1 MEADEL
7 TSPLAPPPL
16 AHRTLV
22 SGPAG
27 SGKSRWAE
35 LLAERSGLTVVYL
48 ATGPQRPEDAD
59 WQQRLERH
67 RRRRPSAWHCRE
79 VAAEL
84 GPALGQL
91 RPGQLGLVDSLGTWV
106 AALLE
111 TGDQEWQQR
120 CADLTEALRYTA
132 SPVILVCEE
141 TAWGVVPPTPLGLRF
156 RERLADMQRHL
167 AANCDQAW
175 LVLQGRALD
184 LHAHSLPVPPDTS
197 DPRNA

>member
-1 MEADEL
+1 MEAVEL
-7 TSPLAPPPL
+7 TLPPTSPPN
-16 AHRTLV
+16 AHRTMV

-67 RRRRPSAWHCRE
+67 RRRRPSTWHCRE
-79 VAAEL
+79 VEGEL

-91 RPGQLGLVDSLGTWV
+91 RQGQLGLVDSLGTWV
-106 AALLE
+106 AAHLE
-111 TGDQEWQQR
+111 TSDRNWRLR
-120 CADLTEALRYTA
+120 CDDLHGALQHSA

-141 TAWGVVPPTPLGLRF
+141 TAWGVVPPTDLGLRF
-156 RERLADMQRHL
+156 RERLADLQRHL
-167 AANCDQAW
+167 AADCDQAW

-184 LHAHSLPVPPDTS
+184 LQAHSLPVPPD
-197 DPRNA
+197 PRYA

>member
-1 MEADEL
+1 MEAVEL
-7 TSPLAPPPL
+7 TTPLPPLSL
-16 AHRTLV
+16 AHRTMV

-48 ATGPQRPEDAD
+48 ATGPQRPDDAD

-67 RRRRPSAWHCRE
+67 RRRRPITWHCRE
-79 VAAEL
+79 VAGEL

-91 RPGQLGLVDSLGTWV
+91 RQGQLGLVDSLGTWV

-111 TGDQEWQQR
+111 TGDQEWRQR
-120 CADLTEALRYTA
+120 CADLQAALHHSA

-141 TAWGVVPPTPLGLRF
+141 TAWGVVPPTALGLRF
-156 RERLADMQRHL
+156 RDRLADLQRHL
-167 AANCDQAW
+167 AADCEQAW

-184 LHAHSLPVPPDTS
+184 LHAYSFPVPPEPGQT
-197 DPRNA
+197 

>member
-1 MEADEL
+1 MEAVEL
-7 TSPLAPPPL
+7 SRPLPPPR
-16 AHRTLV
+16 AHRTMV

-48 ATGPQRPEDAD
+48 ATGPLRPDDVD

-67 RRRRPSAWHCRE
+67 RRRRPSSWHCRE
-79 VAAEL
+79 VAGEL

-91 RPGQLGLVDSLGTWV
+91 QPGQLALVDSLGTWV

-111 TGDQEWQQR
+111 TDDQEWRQR
-120 CADLTEALRYTA
+120 CADLIGALQLSA

-141 TAWGVVPPTPLGLRF
+141 TAWGVVPPTALGLRF
-156 RERLADMQRHL
+156 RERLADLQRQL
-167 AANCDQAW
+167 AADCDQAW

-184 LHAHSLPVPPDTS
+184 LHAHSLPVPPD
-197 DPRNA
+197 PRDA

>member
-1 MEADEL
+1 MEAVEL
-7 TSPLAPPPL
+7 TLPPPR
-16 AHRTLV
+16 AHRTMV

-48 ATGPQRPEDAD
+48 ATGPQRPDDGD
-59 WQQRLERH
+59 WQLRLERH
-67 RRRRPSAWHCRE
+67 RRRRPSSWHCLE

-91 RPGQLGLVDSLGTWV
+91 QPGQLALVDSLGTWV

-111 TGDQEWQQR
+111 TDDQEWRQR
-120 CADLTEALRYTA
+120 CADLVGALELSA

-141 TAWGVVPPTPLGLRF
+141 TAWGVVPPTALGLRF
-156 RERLADMQRHL
+156 RQRLADLQRHL
-167 AANCDQAW
+167 AADCDQAW

-184 LHAHSLPVPPDTS
+184 LHAHSLPVPPDPK
-197 DPRNA
+197 DA

>member
-1 MEADEL
+1 MEAVEL
-7 TSPLAPPPL
+7 MPQPPSSL
-16 AHRTLV
+16 AHRTMV

-48 ATGPQRPEDAD
+48 ATGPQRPDDTD

-79 VAAEL
+79 VAGEL
-84 GPALGQL
+84 SPALGQL

-106 AALLE
+106 AAHLE
-111 TGDQEWQQR
+111 MGAPDWRRR
-120 CADLTEALRYTA
+120 CQDLDSALNQSA

-141 TAWGVVPPTPLGLRF
+141 TAWGVVPPTDLGMRF
-156 RERLADMQRHL
+156 RQRLADLQRRL
-167 AANCDQAW
+167 AADCDQVW

-184 LHAHSLPVPPDTS
+184 LHALSVPVPPDPL
-197 DPRNA
+197 DA

>member
-1 MEADEL
+1 MEAVDL
-7 TSPLAPPPL
+7 SLPLAPPPL
-16 AHRTLV
+16 AQRTMV

-35 LLAERSGLTVVYL
+35 LLAERSGLMVVYL
-48 ATGPQRPEDAD
+48 ATGPQRPDDAD
-59 WQQRLERH
+59 WRQRLERH
-67 RRRRPSAWHCRE
+67 RRRRPSTWHCRE

-106 AALLE
+106 AALLD
-111 TGDQEWQQR
+111 TGDQEWRQR
-120 CADLTEALRYTA
+120 CADLNGALHHSA

-141 TAWGVVPPTPLGLRF
+141 TAWGVVPPTELGLRF
-156 RERLADMQRHL
+156 RQRLADLQRHL
-167 AANCDQAW
+167 AADCDQAW

-184 LHAHSLPVPPDTS
+184 LLAHSFPVPPD
-197 DPRNA
+197 PRND

>member
-1 MEADEL
+1 MEAVEL
-7 TSPLAPPPL
+7 TPPLAPPPR
-16 AHRTLV
+16 AHRTMV

-48 ATGPQRPEDAD
+48 ATGPQRPDDAD

-67 RRRRPSAWHCRE
+67 RRRRPSSWHCRE
-79 VAAEL
+79 VAGDL

-91 RPGQLGLVDSLGTWV
+91 RPGQLALVDSLGTWV

-111 TGDQEWQQR
+111 TGDQEWRQR
-120 CADLTEALRYTA
+120 CADLVGALELSA

-141 TAWGVVPPTPLGLRF
+141 TAWGVVPPTALGLRF
-156 RERLADMQRHL
+156 RQRLADLQRHL
-167 AANCDQAW
+167 AADCDQAW

-184 LHAHSLPVPPDTS
+184 LHAHSLPVPPD
-197 DPRNA
+197 PRDA